1 MFNNKTRDTF
11 DEVFLACEDHTH
23 SMLTSLN
30 EEMKNG
36 MASSVANA
44 ILSRARKIFGA
55 NSFATLERTGGRWTR
70 YQPARE
76 IDSCLQ
82 YLKSMVSS
90 VHTSQTTDQ
99 SDFRRLSSYVQSL
112 QTIRDFLASSESRFA
127 EHFEDEMIKYTF
139 MTLGSTLE
147 HGVNSLI
154 LQLVDYIKGDYGKY
168 VISVKR
174 VDLSGDV
181 VINTAQTLA
190 FHITSG
196 KMVQIF
202 ATTTGVTESFDFSK
216 LSTAVTGGVD
226 RLKTLARNPVLRGL
240 GYSAGFLVILI
251 NIRDILFYLLRS
263 SNKVSQWAEARALF
277 LEMNARNLGGTNPG
291 VAAKQMAV
299 AQKFR
304 NLADSFNLE
313 NRASN
318 AEVARSASADNRE
331 LSSIM
336 ASSSDLL

>member
-112 QTIRDFLASSESRFA
+112 QTIRDFLASFLDSSSMAFP
-127 EHFEDEMIKYTF
+127 M
-139 MTLGSTLE
+139 
-147 HGVNSLI
+147 NSW
-154 LQLVDYIKGDYGKY
+154 
-168 VISVKR
+168 
-174 VDLSGDV
+174 
-181 VINTAQTLA
+181 
-190 FHITSG
+190 
-196 KMVQIF
+196 
-202 ATTTGVTESFDFSK
+202 
-216 LSTAVTGGVD
+216 
-226 RLKTLARNPVLRGL
+226 
-240 GYSAGFLVILI
+240 AGFSLRFLM
-251 NIRDILFYLLRS
+251 LFSL
-263 SNKVSQWAEARALF
+263 
-277 LEMNARNLGGTNPG
+277 T
-291 VAAKQMAV
+291 
-299 AQKFR
+299 
-304 NLADSFNLE
+304 FNT
-313 NRASN
+313 
-318 AEVARSASADNRE
+318 VQC
-331 LSSIM
+331 II
-336 ASSSDLL
+336 